1 MKYIGFDYWAF
12 SWTLMIFAS
21 IDMIFLTSFLS
32 AAFVLGSAIG
42 AFVIGSIK
50 ETAEYRK
57 NHESEVP

>member
-1 MKYIGFDYWAF
+1 MKYIGFDYIGF
-12 SWTLMIFAS
+12 SGAIMVVAAV
-21 IDMIFLTSFLS
+21 DMIFMTSFLG
-32 AAFVLGSAIG
+32 APFVLGSAIG